1 MKKRSMLAVAS
12 LAVGFA
18 ASLAAPSAAH
28 ADTVVGDGTRPNL
41 AGNNPIVDSLLG
53 NHHGPAAAAPN
64 TTTATQGLLG
74 GQ

>member
-1 MKKRSMLAVAS
+1 MKKRSMLAYAS

-28 ADTVVGDGTRPNL
+28 AATSVGDGTSPNL

-53 NHHGPAAAAPN
+53 NHHGPAVAAP
-64 TTTATQGLLG
+64 TSATEGSLLG
-74 GQ
+74 Q

>member
-1 MKKRSMLAVAS
+1 M
-12 LAVGFA
+12 
-18 ASLAAPSAAH
+18 
-28 ADTVVGDGTRPNL
+28 VGDGTRPNL